1 MSADSVAQSVRER
14 LAALAD
20 RIFERNPQRIYVDV
34 PPENTLA
41 ANRIVYEDLGG
52 RLATAS
58 GVDERD
64 RIEMLY
70 HYCMDGDGVVVTIR
84 TWALKPEVRLD
95 SVAQF
100 LPAAGWIEREVQDLL
115 GVTFVGH
122 PDPRRLILADEW
134 PEGVY
139 PLRRDYPARRSALK
153 DTPAA
158 PAPPAA
164 ADAPGAQPQRSTA
177 E

>member
-1 MSADSVAQSVRER
+1 MPGIIETVQEKLAPFADEILVRSAGRV
-14 LAALAD
+14 
-20 RIFERNPQRIYVDV
+20 YVDV
-34 PPENTLA
+34 PPDHTLT
-41 ANRIVYEDLGG
+41 ANRILYEQLGG

-58 GVDERD
+58 GADGRD

-70 HYCMDGDGVVVTIR
+70 HYCMDRDGVVVTVR